1 MVRQNKTPRKV
12 KVEYDT
18 YFSEALD
25 EMLLVRSVGYGK
37 PSTVYKSVNDYYRS
51 RTDLERMESIEFEM
65 TPMLKSTAK
74 ESLGFIGNTEYFA
87 NAITYKL
94 VICHDYYL
102 PKDKAMRVLLS
113 YYQECMAARR
123 DRRNRK

>member
-18 YFSEALD
+18 FFSETLD
-25 EMLLVRSVGYGK
+25 ETLLVRSVGYGK
-37 PSTVYKSVNDYYRS
+37 PSTVYQSVTDYYEA
-51 RTDLERMESIEFEM
+51 RTDLELIFSSEGD
-65 TPMLKSTAK
+65 TNPMLKSTAK
-74 ESLGFIGNTEYFA
+74 DSAGFIGDKEYFI

-113 YYQECMAARR
+113 YYRECMAARR
-123 DRRNRK
+123 DRRGN